1 MPFVGSQAATT
12 HHALL
17 APWVPPVL
25 GSLLESYPPSPKT
38 NTASRKVVIPFPPSP
53 AKVSFFCFS
62 LYHRCT
68 HPSALNR
75 RRLFFSLSF
84 NHHLHAL
91 YRRNSFDSA
100 LFSPPRKIAYS
111 SNLKKKTTNQSR
123 CSPKSSPPALLPL
136 RLLWPPTPSLL
147 VTPQLCVLQRLRE
160 KEAAT
165 DHSQGN
171 PISQPGLNSVVPVG
185 EGFTVRDIDGCRWL
199 MSPTC

>member
-1 MPFVGSQAATT
+1 MPFVASQAATT
-12 HHALL
+12 HHPLL

-25 GSLLESYPPSPKT
+25 GSLLESYPPSPIT
-38 NTASRKVVIPFPPSP
+38 NTASREVVIPFPPSP

-100 LFSPPRKIAYS
+100 LFSPHENSPILAISRRK
-111 SNLKKKTTNQSR
+111 
-123 CSPKSSPPALLPL
+123 
-136 RLLWPPTPSLL
+136 
-147 VTPQLCVLQRLRE
+147 PQISQDVLQSLHRRPCCLCASCGRLHQ
-160 KEAAT
+160 AY
-165 DHSQGN
+165 
-171 PISQPGLNSVVPVG
+171 
-185 EGFTVRDIDGCRWL
+185 W
-199 MSPTC
+199 